1 LNIYQNIKVA
11 VSSIQSN
18 YVRTIIT
25 CLIIAIG
32 IAALVGMLT
41 AVDGIEKSLSGTFQK
56 MGSNTFTIRNR
67 EGNLSFG
74 NRNQQLTEY
83 KPIGYYETQM
93 FKKEFSMNAST
104 STSAMINMAATVKS
118 FDKKTNPNIRLIAI
132 DENYLPIGGFELSYG
147 RNISF
152 SESTNNSNSVIV
164 GKEIATILF
173 NKENAVGKQIQINN
187 QMYHIVGVLKS
198 KGNSMGMGSDDRT
211 VMISMGNA
219 LNKYITTDNSL
230 SISVAMKDVNQL
242 DKGIIEAEGTMRK
255 IRKIRAGN
263 PNNFSITK
271 SDSVSNKLKENLI
284 SLKIAAIFIAIFTLI
299 GAAIGLMNIMLVSVT
314 ERTREIGI
322 RKALGATPLVVKK
335 QFLIEA
341 AVICQI
347 GGLAGIVLG
356 IILGNIV
363 SFYME
368 SGFIIPWNWMILSFI
383 ICLIV
388 GVLSGYYPAS
398 KASKLDPI
406 EALRHE

>member
-1 LNIYQNIKVA
+1 MNIYQNIKVA